1 MAKKRKKD
9 KKEEDEEYEFTPPDF
24 DEKDFLKRELKDTKA
39 ALVSIGVA
47 ALFGVLAGALA
58 SIDSSIVL
66 PALLLGVAGILLLKY
81 IYQLLKV
88 DISHFQKKNW
98 VGIAGT
104 FFFTFLAIAVLTINV
119 PFIDLADPTVD
130 KVIVWVDDGS
140 PTLHGLQYDSETSAW
155 TNISDDTGW
164 DRVIHSSDTVNITAH
179 VSDNGKLSVVEIAIV
194 PTISTYHAMNK
205 SAGSRYNYSI
215 QADQFAGQ
223 DLTFYIRAVDGSGN
237 SILFSPRAGISFAV

>member
-9 KKEEDEEYEFTPPDF
+9 KKEEEEEYEFTPPDF
-24 DEKDFLKRELKDTKA
+24 DEKEFLKKEIKDTKA
-39 ALVSIGVA
+39 SLVSIGVA
-47 ALFGVLAGALA
+47 VLFGVLAGALA
-58 SIDSSIVL
+58 SIDNSIVL
-66 PALLLGVAGILLLKY
+66 PALLLGVAGIFLLWY

-104 FFFTFLAIAVLTINV
+104 FFFTFLAVTVLTINV
-119 PFIDLADPTVD
+119 PFMDLADPTVD
-130 KVIVWVDDGS
+130 SVIVWVDDGS
-140 PTLHGLQYDSETSAW
+140 PVLHGLQYIPGNSTW
-155 TNISDDTGW
+155 MNISGGSPW

-205 SAGSRYNYSI
+205 SVDSRYNYSI

-237 SILFSPRAGISFAV
+237 SILFSPRAGISVAV

>member
-9 KKEEDEEYEFTPPDF
+9 KAEEDEEYEFTPPDF
-24 DEKDFLKRELKDTKA
+24 DEKEFLKRELKDTKA

-47 ALFGVLAGALA
+47 ALFGVLAGTLGRL
-58 SIDSSIVL
+58 DSSIVL

-104 FFFTFLAIAVLTINV
+104 FFFTFLAITVLTINV
-119 PFIDLADPTVD
+119 PFMDLADPAVD

-140 PTLHGLQYDSETSAW
+140 PTLHGLQYITENSTW
-155 TNISDDTGW
+155 MIISGGDW
-164 DRVIHSSDTVNITAH
+164 DKVIHSTDTVNITAH
-179 VSDNGKLSVVEIAIV
+179 VSDNGKLKVVEIAIV
-194 PTISTYHAMNK
+194 PTISTYQAMNK
-205 SAGSRYNYSI
+205 GADSRYNYSVP
-215 QADQFAGQ
+215 ASQFAGQ
-223 DLTFYIRAVDGSGN
+223 DLTFYIQAADGSGN
-237 SILFSPRAGISFAV
+237 SILFSPRAVISVAV